1 MNHFREAANP
11 EYCSPKIISYEFS
24 QKSFMSAFY
33 YRNKGIIKYLSC
45 LMSDILSQKITN
57 SLLNLL
63 KAHYSRTGLAN
74 RLAVC

>member
-11 EYCSPKIISYEFS
+11 EYCSPRFISYEFS

-33 YRNKGIIKYLSC
+33 YRNEGIIKC
-45 LMSDILSQKITN
+45 LNKMSDILSQRITN

-63 KAHYSRTGLAN
+63 KAH
-74 RLAVC
+74 